1 MEFDIKGC
9 IVRRGVPLSEYTTFK
24 TGGCAAV
31 FVEPESAEALSEA
44 VKFFKKRDVKYRVL
58 GNGSNL
64 IVSDGGTDFPVIHI
78 GRKMAEVKAAGNE
91 LFCKAGALLSSAA
104 RAALKE
110 SLTGMEFAHGIPG
123 SVGGAVRM
131 NAGAYGGEMKDIV
144 KEIEFIDENGDIK
157 RMTGSEAEFGYRKSI
172 FQKKNYIVTEA
183 VVELK
188 KGDYDLIDEKMKEL
202 AARRREKQPLEFP
215 SAGSVFKRPEGHFA
229 AALIEEAGL
238 KGVSVGG
245 AEVSEKH
252 AGFIINKGG
261 AKASDVLALI
271 EKVRERV
278 KENSGVL
285 LETEVEIWQRSL

>member
-9 IVRRGVPLSEYTTFK
+9 SVRSGVPLSEYTTFK

-44 VKFFKKRDVKYRVL
+44 VKFFKKRNVKYRVL

-64 IVSDGGTDFPVIHI
+64 IVPDEGTDFPVIHI
-78 GRKMAEVKAAGNE
+78 GRKMAEVRAVGNE

-104 RAALKE
+104 RTALKE

-157 RMTGSEAEFGYRKSI
+157 RMSGSEAEFGYRKSI

-183 VVELK
+183 AVELK
-188 KGDYDLIDEKMKEL
+188 KGDCRLIDEKMKDL

-215 SAGSVFKRPEGHFA
+215 SAGSVFKRPEGYFA

-238 KGVSVGG
+238 KGLSVGG

-261 AKASDVLALI
+261 ATASDVLALI
-271 EKVRERV
+271 EKVREKV
-278 KENSGVL
+278 KEHSGVL
-285 LETEVEIWQRSL
+285 LEPEVEIWKSSL